1 MQSGSTSQESQRE
14 NKGKGLSPV
23 DMKTLRELKY
33 LKMEIARL
41 DKQIDRLQEKDI
53 RVVAGKVKGSS
64 KDFPYIEVRTS
75 VLMEEPVTAD
85 AVKKLL
91 KIKRERRQQVEREI
105 IETEQFIQ
113 NIPDSLTRQI
123 FELCFQEGKRQK
135 DVAKILHLEQSTISK
150 RISAYLKLS

>member
-1 MQSGSTSQESQRE
+1 MRPLDIE
-14 NKGKGLSPV
+14 N
-23 DMKTLRELKY
+23 LRELKY
-33 LKMEIARL
+33 LKREL
-41 DKQIDRLQEKDI
+41 TKLNKQIEKLQSKDI
-53 RVVAGKVKGSS
+53 PVVAGKVKGSS

-85 AVKKLL
+85 TVNHLL
-91 KIKRERRQQVEREI
+91 KIKNERRQQVEKKI
-105 IETEQFIQ
+105 IETERFIQ

>member
-1 MQSGSTSQESQRE
+1 M
-14 NKGKGLSPV
+14 

-91 KIKRERRQQVEREI
+91 KIKKERRQQVEHEI

-123 FELCFQEGKRQK
+123 FELCFQDGKRQQ
-135 DVAKILHLEQSTISK
+135 DVARILHLDQS
-150 RISAYLKLS
+150 RISRKIREYLKNA

>member
-1 MQSGSTSQESQRE
+1 MIRE
-14 NKGKGLSPV
+14 GRSPV

-64 KDFPYIEVRTS
+64 KDFPYIEVRTP
-75 VLMEEPVTAD
+75 VLMKEPVTAD

-91 KIKRERRQQVEREI
+91 KIKSERRQRVEREI

-123 FELCFQEGKRQK
+123 FELCFQDGKRQR
-135 DVAKILHLEQSTISK
+135 DVARILHLDQS
-150 RISAYLKLS
+150 RISRKIREYLKNA

>member
-1 MQSGSTSQESQRE
+1 MDIE
-14 NKGKGLSPV
+14 N
-23 DMKTLRELKY
+23 LRELKY
-33 LKMEIARL
+33 LKREL
-41 DKQIDRLQEKDI
+41 TKLNKQIEKLQSKDI
-53 RVVAGKVKGSS
+53 PVVAGKVKGSS

-85 AVKKLL
+85 TVNNLL
-91 KIKRERRQQVEREI
+91 KIKNERRQQVEKKI
-105 IETEQFIQ
+105 IETERFIQ

-150 RISAYLKLS
+150 RISTYLKLS

>member
-1 MQSGSTSQESQRE
+1 MDIE
-14 NKGKGLSPV
+14 N
-23 DMKTLRELKY
+23 LRELKY
-33 LKMEIARL
+33 LKREL
-41 DKQIDRLQEKDI
+41 TKLNKQIEKLQSKDI
-53 RVVAGKVKGSS
+53 PVVAGKVKGSS

-85 AVKKLL
+85 TVNHLL
-91 KIKRERRQQVEREI
+91 KIKNERRQQVEKKI
-105 IETEQFIQ
+105 IETERFIQ

>member
-1 MQSGSTSQESQRE
+1 M
-14 NKGKGLSPV
+14 

-64 KDFPYIEVRTS
+64 KDFPYIEVRTP

-123 FELCFQEGKRQK
+123 FELYFQDGKRQQ
-135 DVAKILHLEQSTISK
+135 DVARILHLEQSTVSK

>member
-1 MQSGSTSQESQRE
+1 MRTLDIE
-14 NKGKGLSPV
+14 N
-23 DMKTLRELKY
+23 LRELKY
-33 LKMEIARL
+33 LKREL
-41 DKQIDRLQEKDI
+41 TKLNKQIEKLQSKDI
-53 RVVAGKVKGSS
+53 PVVAGKVKGSS

-85 AVKKLL
+85 TVNHLL
-91 KIKRERRQQVEREI
+91 KVKNERRQQVEKKI
-105 IETEQFIQ
+105 IETERFIQ

-150 RISAYLKLS
+150 RISTYLKFS

>member
-1 MQSGSTSQESQRE
+1 MDIEA
-14 NKGKGLSPV
+14 
-23 DMKTLRELKY
+23 LRELKY
-33 LKMEIARL
+33 LKKELIKL
-41 DKQIDRLQEKDI
+41 NKQIEKLQSRDI
-53 RVVAGKVKGSS
+53 PVVAGKVKGSS

-75 VLMEEPVTAD
+75 VLMEEPATAD
-85 AVKKLL
+85 SVNKLL
-91 KIKRERRQQVEREI
+91 KIKNERRQQVEKKI
-105 IETEQFIQ
+105 IETERFIQ

>member
-1 MQSGSTSQESQRE
+1 M
-14 NKGKGLSPV
+14 

-91 KIKRERRQQVEREI
+91 EIKRERRQQVERKI

-123 FELCFQEGKRQK
+123 FELCFQDGKRQQ
-135 DVAKILHLEQSTISK
+135 DVARILHLDQS
-150 RISAYLKLS
+150 RISRKIREYLKNA